1 MASGGRSSYL
11 TGETEPPRSATMK
24 PWKMTTPFLCAA
36 SLLIAAPASLA
47 DPAHDEGLWL
57 MIAAQGSFD
66 EEDPEPSRLRW
77 WFDGHARFFE
87 DANGYGQSIVRPG
100 MGYAIGKRSTLWA
113 GYGWIRTSPANG
125 QDVDEHRIWQQW
137 TTSIAISSANLSW
150 RSRLE
155 QRFVEGGD
163 DVGWRFRQFI
173 KVSQPIAFQSRLR
186 LVAYD
191 EVFIALNNADWGARS
206 GFDQNR
212 LFAGLGWQFHEGR
225 NVEVGYLN
233 QFVQRSGQEDLMN
246 HILSLNL
253 LLRF

>member
-1 MASGGRSSYL
+1 
-11 TGETEPPRSATMK
+11 MK
-24 PWKMTTPFLCAA
+24 CWKIFTPIFCAA
-36 SLLIAAPASLA
+36 SLLIVAPASLA

-66 EEDPEPSRLRW
+66 EEDPQRSRLRW

-100 MGYAIGKRSTLWA
+100 VGYAIGERSTLWA
-113 GYGWIRTSPANG
+113 GYGWIRSSPANRA
-125 QDVDEHRIWQQW
+125 DFDENRIWQQW

-173 KVSQPIAFQSRLR
+173 KVSQPLAFQSRLR

-191 EVFIALNNADWGARS
+191 EVFIAFNDTDWGAQS
-206 GFDQNR
+206 GTC
-212 LFAGLGWQFHEGR
+212 
-225 NVEVGYLN
+225 
-233 QFVQRSGQEDLMN
+233 QRQ
-246 HILSLNL
+246 
-253 LLRF
+253 

>member
-1 MASGGRSSYL
+1 
-11 TGETEPPRSATMK
+11 MK
-24 PWKMTTPFLCAA
+24 CWKIFTPIFCAA
-36 SLLIAAPASLA
+36 SLLIVAPASLA

-66 EEDPEPSRLRW
+66 EEDPQRSRLRW

-100 MGYAIGKRSTLWA
+100 VGYAIGERSTLWA
-113 GYGWIRTSPANG
+113 GYGWIRSSPANRA
-125 QDVDEHRIWQQW
+125 DFDENRIWQQW

-173 KVSQPIAFQSRLR
+173 KLSQPLAFESRFR

-191 EVFIALNNADWGARS
+191 EVFIAFNDTDWGAHS

-212 LFAGLGWQFHEGR
+212 LFAGLGWEFKKGINAEA
-225 NVEVGYLN
+225 GYLN
-233 QFVQRSGQEDLMN
+233 QFVRLPGRENLMN
-246 HILSLNL
+246 HILSLNM

>member
-1 MASGGRSSYL
+1 
-11 TGETEPPRSATMK
+11 MK
-24 PWKMTTPFLCAA
+24 CWKTFTPIFCAA
-36 SLLIAAPASLA
+36 SLLIVAPASLA
-47 DPAHDEGLWL
+47 DPAQDEGLWL

-66 EEDPEPSRLRW
+66 EEDPQLSRLRW

-100 MGYAIGKRSTLWA
+100 VGYAIGERSTLWA
-113 GYGWIRTSPANG
+113 GYGWIRSSPANRA
-125 QDVDEHRIWQQW
+125 DFDENRIWQQW

-173 KVSQPIAFQSRLR
+173 KVSQPLAFQSRLR

-191 EVFIALNNADWGARS
+191 EVFIAFNDTDWGAQS

-212 LFAGLGWQFHEGR
+212 LFAGLGWQFQKGR
-225 NVEVGYLN
+225 NVEAGYLN
-233 QFVQRSGQEDLMN
+233 QFVRRRGRDNLMN